1 MIVGMKE
8 LIDHATDLGVD
19 NVVMG
24 MPHRG
29 RLNVNKPAHR
39 CAPLHV
45 GSVHSSLCI
54 LTPSHTG
61 VTWSLRLRCT
71 ISLGVMIATDTSV
84 TPVTDDVIATDAPPD
99 KSVVR

>member
-29 RLNVNKPAHR
+29 RLSVLANTMEKPLQQIFAEFRGSVSDTNVDQALLRQRTGAHIGPDPTASGLRLPTFACAHR
-39 CAPLHV
+39 A
-45 GSVHSSLCI
+45 SLY
-54 LTPSHTG
+54 
-61 VTWSLRLRCT
+61 
-71 ISLGVMIATDTSV
+71 
-84 TPVTDDVIATDAPPD
+84 
-99 KSVVR
+99 